1 MRTNITIEEAL
12 SRASAGLRRKMEY
25 SIGLLRK
32 AERIALSYDK
42 DDGFYL
48 AFSGGKD
55 SQALYHIAELAGVNF
70 RAHMSLTSIDPPG
83 VIRFVKR
90 NYPEVELIAPK
101 KSIYAVAVEKQIL
114 PTMRVRWCCAEYKEG
129 AGAGK
134 VTLIGIRHEESS
146 RRAARKEVEI
156 SSRKYSGT
164 LEGLDAYRSAQKKK
178 RAKGTNITNAEGE
191 STAGCIHGKESL
203 LISPIIHWTERDVWE
218 FLNDVMRV
226 QHCNLYDE
234 GWHRIGCI
242 GCPMSNAKM
251 KKIENRRWPHV
262 KRNWIKTIMAIRA
275 GGYKKECL
283 HEGHLGSL
291 WYGIGKDFVPIESGK
306 ARCRLHP
313 APRLIALVGGAK
325 TRENRGLWAGFPP
338 ARRLSA

>member
-1 MRTNITIEEAL
+1 MKTYLTIEEAI

-25 SIGLLRK
+25 SIELLRK
-32 AERIALSYDK
+32 AERIALSYDGE
-42 DDGFYL
+42 DGFYL

-55 SQALYHIAELAGVNF
+55 SQALYHIAELAGVKF
-70 RAHMSLTSIDPPG
+70 RAHMSQTSVDPPD

-90 NYPEVELIAPK
+90 NYPEVELIAPR

-134 VTLIGIRHEESS
+134 ATLIGIRHEESS

-164 LEGLDAYRSAQKKK
+164 LEGLDEYQAAQKKK

-203 LISPIIHWTERDVWE
+203 LISPIIHWTERNVWE

-226 QHCNLYDE
+226 PHCNLYDE

-242 GCPMSNAKM
+242 GCPMSNAKW

-262 KRNWIKTIMAIRA
+262 KRNWIKAIMAIRA
-275 GGYKKECL
+275 GGGIRRNAHMKDIWGRSGTVSEKTLYLSKAVKSDAGYIL
-283 HEGHLGSL
+283 HHDPSHWGGRKRERTEDCGT
-291 WYGIGKDFVPIESGK
+291 DFPK
-306 ARCRLHP
+306 
-313 APRLIALVGGAK
+313 
-325 TRENRGLWAGFPP
+325 